1 MSTSK
6 DWLPH
11 SRTEQLNMAKVWYT
25 VMDQKKALWN
35 IPQSVLDEFQP
46 LITAAETILA
56 QLDSPDR
63 TTVIT
68 AEANRIFGELITHM
82 RFIKDRYVKS
92 PPLVSEDYRSILL
105 NEPDNTRTPRG
116 DPRAQMTA
124 EIRRSGTDML
134 ILAYHYAEGTEHL
147 ADPHTDISRQVRWG
161 LLPPPGVAPVGTD
174 LTKIPA
180 TALELPEVFDTRRKT
195 DIINFPI
202 GSSGKTA
209 YFCIRLHNGK
219 SGYGPYCP
227 IFSAV
232 VP

>member
-1 MSTSK
+1 
-6 DWLPH
+6 
-11 SRTEQLNMAKVWYT
+11 MAKVWDAVIAAKMT
-25 VMDQKKALWN
+25 LWN
-35 IPQSVLDEFQP
+35 IPQNVYQDLQA
-46 LITAAETILA
+46 LIAPAETILA

-68 AEANRIFGELITHM
+68 AEANRIFGELTAHM
-82 RFIKDRYVKS
+82 RFIKDRYFKT
-92 PPLVSEDYRSILL
+92 PPLVAEDYLSLLL
-105 NEPDNTRTPRG
+105 NLPDTTRTPRG
-116 DPRAQMTA
+116 DPRAQVTA
-124 EIRRSGTDML
+124 EIKRSGTDML
-134 ILAYHYAEGTEHL
+134 ILVYKYAEGTEHL

-161 LLPPPGVAPVGTD
+161 LLPPPGIAPIGTD
-174 LTKIPA
+174 LTKVP
-180 TALELPEVFDTRRKT
+180 TDSKELPEVFDTHRKT

-209 YFCIRLHNGK
+209 YFVIRLHNGK